1 MIYSVTLLQ
10 IVMLSPGIHLLKI
23 MSPCPEPVKENKNE
37 SEIENAWAFM

>member
-23 MSPCPEPVKENKNE
+23 MSPCPEPVKEKKNE
-37 SEIENAWAFM
+37 SEIENA